1 VKILD
6 SIWVEKWR
14 PKELK
19 DLVLSSGYRETF
31 ERFIKNNEIPNLL
44 FNGTPGSGK
53 TTVARILTSK
63 QGILQNKNDNLLSVN
78 GSSKEARGIT
88 FVQDVIEKF
97 LRIPPMGK
105 DKHRIVFIDEADY
118 LTEYS
123 FSALRSVIE
132 RYSIYGRFIFTCNY
146 ISKIP
151 PAIQSRMQDFPFK
164 KLSLDFIKDY
174 CEKILKVEEIKYED
188 NDINFVIDALY
199 PDVRKIV
206 NTLQRDSMTGNLI
219 INREAVFTVEK
230 KISSLIVDIVSSF
243 KKKEKSKIYKSIDMI
258 IKLLYDQDLEFRGL
272 YTNLFFMENFPTPAK
287 IIVNKYSNSH
297 RDCLVPQMHFIA
309 MVFEIIK
316 ILSDYQKAIG
326 K

>member
-1 VKILD
+1 
-6 SIWVEKWR
+6 
-14 PKELK
+14 
-19 DLVLSSGYRETF
+19 
-31 ERFIKNNEIPNLL
+31 
-44 FNGTPGSGK
+44 
-53 TTVARILTSK
+53 
-63 QGILQNKNDNLLSVN
+63 
-78 GSSKEARGIT
+78 
-88 FVQDVIEKF
+88 
-97 LRIPPMGK
+97 M
-105 DKHRIVFIDEADY
+105 
-118 LTEYS
+118 
-123 FSALRSVIE
+123 
-132 RYSIYGRFIFTCNY
+132 
-146 ISKIP
+146 KIP
-151 PAIQSRMQDFPFK
+151 S
-164 KLSLDFIKDY
+164 KLILN